1 MPLSMYQ
8 ASIPVFMRG
17 LDLLTTLLKK
27 AEAHESSV
35 SLIEARLAPDM
46 LTIVGQVQRAT
57 DTAKGCAARLAGV
70 DVPSFPDTEKTYADL
85 HARIARTKDFLQG
98 IKRAQVDGSDGTAI
112 SFKGGPN
119 TFNFTGES
127 YLLTFVLPNFF
138 FHLTTAYG
146 ILRHKGVALGK
157 MDYLGHDLIG

>member
-1 MPLSMYQ
+1 MYE
-8 ASIPVFMRG
+8 ASVPVFVRG
-17 LDLLTTLLKK
+17 LDILSRLVKT
-27 AEAHESSV
+27 AETHKDAAT
-35 SLIEARLAPDM
+35 LIEARLAPDM

-70 DVPSFPDTEKTYADL
+70 DVPSFSDTEKTYDDL
-85 HARIARTKDFLQG
+85 HARIAKTKDFLRG
-98 IKRAQVDGSDGTAI
+98 IKREQVAGSDAKPI

-119 TFNFTGES
+119 AFNFTGET

-138 FHLTTAYG
+138 FHITTAYD